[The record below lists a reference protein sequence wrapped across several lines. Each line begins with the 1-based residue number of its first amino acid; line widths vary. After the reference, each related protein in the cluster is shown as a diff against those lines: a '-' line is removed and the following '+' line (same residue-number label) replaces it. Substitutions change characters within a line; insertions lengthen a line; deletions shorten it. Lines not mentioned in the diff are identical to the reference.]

1 MLLLFLILLLILVR
15 VLLFVFLLFLI
26 LFLLIFLLLILILL
40 RLLFLLFFQFL
51 ELAFHQFLVEF
62 RVRIGFIEC
71 QRILIRFHSFL
82 PLFDRFLGILFPG
95 CLTAAIQSVAQIVIG
110 TLLE

>member
-1 MLLLFLILLLILVR
+1 MLLLFL
-15 VLLFVFLLFLI
+15 LLFL
-26 LFLLIFLLLILILL
+26 LVFFLLVLILL

-62 RVRIGFIEC
+62 RVRIGFIES

-82 PLFDRFLGILFPG
+82 PVFDRFLGILFQG
-95 CLTAAIQSVAQIVIG
+95 CLTAAIQSVAQIVVG